1 MPAARPRG
9 RPPKRAS
16 EEEAIEAPVAA
27 RPRAKSRA
35 RSASVA
41 STVAY
46 EDTTLRPV
54 PKKRGRPPKNVV
66 LPTEEDAKEHEE
78 AEVREVRR
86 RGKEIALQT
95 RVATNIQKYAR
106 PKAKAKAKPTKSAA
120 EPAVPSAAP
129 PVRKPRVKKVAIEA
143 SPRAIMTIS
152 EKRPRGRPK
161 GSLGKKKRD
170 VLLEEELRRLA
181 SVEV

>member
-1 MPAARPRG
+1 
-9 RPPKRAS
+9 
-16 EEEAIEAPVAA
+16 VAA

-46 EDTTLRPV
+46 DDTLRPV
-54 PKKRGRPPKNVV
+54 PKKRGRPLKNAPVV
-66 LPTEEDAKEHEE
+66 LPTEEDAMEHEE
-78 AEVREVRR
+78 GEIREVRR

-106 PKAKAKAKPTKSAA
+106 RPKAKAKPKSAA

-129 PVRKPRVKKVAIEA
+129 PVKKLRIKKVAISSKPA
-143 SPRAIMTIS
+143 SPRATIP
-152 EKRPRGRPK
+152 EKRGRGRPK

-170 VLLEEELRRLA
+170 ALLEEELRRLA